1 MDFFFRAE
9 FVHVWRGGDIIP
21 KGPTHSAQMV
31 LDGIS
36 FVKDTVY
43 SYTQQ
48 PTKAISNWATDQ
60 VAPTYWK
67 PNHKIIVSKFNLNL
81 LFLKTKLLFLF
92 IEQQ

>member
-1 MDFFFRAE
+1 
-9 FVHVWRGGDIIP
+9 
-21 KGPTHSAQMV
+21 MV

-67 PNHKIIVSKFNLNL
+67 PNHKIIVSKFEIFKILGFGKVSL
-81 LFLKTKLLFLF
+81 SSRVL
-92 IEQQ
+92 

>member
-1 MDFFFRAE
+1 MGNFFNFFFHFRAE

-21 KGPTHSAQMV
+21 RGPTHSAQMV

-67 PNHKIIVSKFNLNL
+67 PNHKIIVSKLFN
-81 LFLKTKLLFLF
+81 
-92 IEQQ
+92 